1 MTTAANALKAY
12 LEAEKTEYVDVPELG
27 ADGEP
32 LRLFYTPFSGLDMAT
47 IQRKHD
53 DFPSTKIEAM
63 FDVIIQKAQ
72 DESGEKAFT
81 VQHKPMLRRLPHE
94 LIYKMAVPMFSSTSV
109 EEHEGN

>member
-27 ADGEP
+27 DGEP

-63 FDVIIQKAQ
+63 FDVIIQ
-72 DESGEKAFT
+72 EGIGRE
-81 VQHKPMLRRLPHE
+81 RRKGV
-94 LIYKMAVPMFSSTSV
+94 YSTTQAYAA
-109 EEHEGN
+109 

>member
-1 MTTAANALKAY
+1 MSTAADALKAY

-27 ADGEP
+27 AKGKP

-63 FDVIIQKAQ
+63 FDVIIQKALTE
-72 DESGEKAFT
+72 DGEKAFT
-81 VQHKPMLRRLPHE
+81 LEHKPMLRRLPHE
-94 LIYKMAVPMFSSTSV
+94 LIYKIAVPMFSSTSV
-109 EEHEGN
+109 EEYEGN

>member
-1 MTTAANALKAY
+1 MSTAADALKAY

-27 ADGEP
+27 AKGKP
-32 LRLFYTPFSGLDMAT
+32 LRLFYTPFSGLDMST

-63 FDVIIQKAQ
+63 FDVIIQKALTE
-72 DESGEKAFT
+72 DGEKAFT
-81 VQHKPMLRRLPHE
+81 LEHKPMLRRLPHE
-94 LIYKMAVPMFSSTSV
+94 LIYKIAVPMFSSTSV